1 LGFEI
6 REANNGEQ
14 AIKQFEQWQPHLIWM
29 DIRMPVVNEYE
40 TPLKDA
46 FGIVMEQFGQQLESF
61 DYPLALKTLKSL
73 SFAE

>member
-1 LGFEI
+1 
-6 REANNGEQ
+6 
-14 AIKQFEQWQPHLIWM
+14 M